1 MWLVIKEHGLY
12 DAVVKSYAKNFQTNW
27 FGFET
32 MQNPYYIVT
41 DWLPIPFRNQ
51 ISLHLKILILSNC
64 VHILYYC
71 FHILGDGRKVTIDVE
86 SKTGPEILG
95 IFGKVAGAT
104 DL

>member
-1 MWLVIKEHGLY
+1 MV
-12 DAVVKSYAKNFQTNW
+12 TNT
-27 FGFET
+27 FSKPDQFTLE
-32 MQNPYYIVT
+32 N
-41 DWLPIPFRNQ
+41 
-51 ISLHLKILILSNC
+51 ILILSNC
-64 VHILYYC
+64 VHILCYC